1 MTQNTKSSVEI
12 DGEIFFLC
20 STLINKKIQMARQ
33 YEGVNPEWR
42 GDTNMSHRWPA
53 GGFIQGIELK
63 GPGYQPERRRSRKLF
78 GSFFPLW
85 QETE

>member
-1 MTQNTKSSVEI
+1 MTQNTQSSVEI
-12 DGEIFFLC
+12 DREIFFLC

-33 YEGVNPEWR
+33 YEGMNPKWR

-53 GGFIQGIELK
+53 GGFIQGTELK

-78 GSFFPLW
+78 GSFFLLW